1 MIATVSPLTAELER
15 RADRHGPIT
24 VGLAGAGQMGTDIL
38 VQISLMRGL
47 RVGAISDIRPECV
60 FKAAR
65 LIGLNGEDIVS
76 AGSPAAIDTAIE
88 QGKLALVEDAAL
100 MPEAGRVHVLI
111 DATGN
116 PNTGA
121 ELALRSIRHGKPVVM
136 LNVEADVT
144 IGRFLR
150 EEARRQGV
158 IYTGAAGDEPA
169 AALEIIGFA
178 QSLGLEIVAA
188 GKGKNNPLKF
198 DAVPAD
204 YEAEARQ
211 RNMSP
216 RMLVEFVDGS
226 KTMIEMVAIANATGL
241 EPDKPGM
248 HGPKATVGELAQV
261 LIPKSDGGILSK
273 RGCVDYSIGEGVAPG
288 VFCIVETRHPRM
300 LERMSDLKVGRGPY
314 FTLHRPYHLTS
325 LEVPLTVARAVLHK
339 RPDIEPLEHPV
350 AEAIAVAKRELE
362 PGERLGKIG
371 ESDYRGWAVT
381 WKEARQANAL
391 PIGLAEGA
399 RVQQRVKRG
408 SYLTYANCAADDA
421 LTLTRI
427 RAKLDEADTR
437 FLKS

>member
-1 MIATVSPLTAELER
+1 MIATVAPLVAELETW
-15 RADRHGPIT
+15 AERHGPIT
-24 VGLAGAGQMGTDIL
+24 IGLAGAGQMGTDIL
-38 VQISLMRGL
+38 VQIKMMRGL

-60 FKAAR
+60 FEAAK
-65 LIGLNGEDIVS
+65 LVGLQPQDIVRAAS
-76 AGSPAAIDTAIE
+76 ASSIDRAIE
-88 QGKLALVEDAAL
+88 QGKLAFVEDAGI
-100 MPEAGRVHVLI
+100 MTEAGRVHVLI

-116 PNTGA
+116 PSTGA
-121 ELALRSIRHGKPVVM
+121 DLALRCIRNGKPVVM

-144 IGRFLR
+144 IGRYLR
-150 EEARRQGV
+150 EEARRHDV
-158 IYTGAAGDEPA
+158 VYTGAAGDEPA

-204 YEAEARQ
+204 YEAEARR

-226 KTMIEMVAIANATGL
+226 KTMIEMVAVANATGL

-248 HGPKATVGELAQV
+248 HGPKAKVSELAQV
-261 LIPKSDGGILSK
+261 LIPRADGGILSK

-288 VFCIVETRHPRM
+288 VFCIVETRHPRV
-300 LERMSDLKVGRGPY
+300 LERMSDLKVGKGPF
-314 FTLHRPYHLTS
+314 FTLHRPFHLTS
-325 LEVPLTVARAVLHK
+325 LEVPLTAARAVLHR
-339 RPDIEPLEHPV
+339 RPDIEPMDRPV
-350 AEAIAVAKRELE
+350 AEAIAVAKRDLQT
-362 PGERLGKIG
+362 GERLGKIG

-381 WKEARQANAL
+381 WREARQSNAL

-399 RVQQRVKRG
+399 KILQPVQAGR
-408 SYLTYANCAADDA
+408 YLTYENSAPDEA

-427 RAKLDEADTR
+427 RAKLDEADKS
-437 FLKS
+437 FLIS